1 MAKYTRLAATLT
13 ARYVPAVGAVD
24 GFYMDGRMAGKRESE
39 QADITLDRE
48 DRGFFYAIY
57 ASSHMDRR
65 DEKDESQRHKSLDH
79 ILEDMKRND
88 EHNIDEGI
96 NDLAD
101 CAVNVS
107 GRLTLGDDGV
117 LQPYFAGLM
126 VKDAEIAAV
135 TLGRVTAYLYRNDI
149 LYPLTED
156 DFPIEP
162 IDTHGRNVPN
172 INIYS
177 AGSAATIRYSNIA
190 QLQGDDC
197 IIMCNKEVMET
208 IGQKDMLD
216 LLYEAED
223 AHVAAGEV
231 MDRMAEE
238 SPDAP
243 HQFFIAFVEDILDAE
258 KSARFQG
265 RRAKAASAAA
275 APAIFDTTGKVPTV
289 GQSSKQ
295 QAQRQTQTY
304 VPPSP
309 TAYPPQDQYGYPDEQ
324 GVYAEGPYGHPQYQD
339 QLYVSPERGTGKG
352 RKAAIGILIF
362 LALAI
367 VAFMVLNY
375 YFNFIDIPG
384 LTQGTTTEMTTTEMT
399 TTETTT
405 VETTT
410 AETTTAPTTTATTTE
425 TTEPTE
431 PQPTHPDSYEIQPG
445 DTLWQ
450 IVEDVY
456 EDYGPLT
463 PEDIMALIQQIQAA
477 NPDVIVGD
485 NFNAGDVITIPE
497 PQYDEVEVPAE

>member
-1 MAKYTRLAATLT
+1 MAKYTRLAATIT

-117 LQPYFAGLM
+117 LQPYFAGVM

-223 AHVAAGEV
+223 AHIAAGEV

-238 SPDAP
+238 NPDAP
-243 HQFFIAFVEDILDAE
+243 HQFFIAFVEEILDAE
-258 KSARFQG
+258 KSVRFQG
-265 RRAKAASAAA
+265 RRAKVATAAA

-289 GQSSKQ
+289 GQTTKQ
-295 QAQRQTQTY
+295 HTQRQTQTY
-304 VPPSP
+304 TAPPAAA
-309 TAYPPQDQYGYPDEQ
+309 AYPPQDQYGYPDEQ
-324 GVYAEGPYGHPQYQD
+324 GVYAEGPYGPPQYQD
-339 QLYVSPERGTGKG
+339 QLYVSPERGSGRG

-384 LTQGTTTEMTTTEMT
+384 LTQGTTTETTTEET
-399 TTETTT
+399 TTEETTT
-405 VETTT
+405 AESTTEETTT
-410 AETTTAPTTTATTTE
+410 AETTTAAT

-431 PQPTHPDSYEIQPG
+431 PQPTHPATYEIEDG
-445 DTLWQ
+445 DTLWE
-450 IVEDVY
+450 VAEKVY
-456 EDYGPLT
+456 ADYGPLE
-463 PEDIMALIQQIQAA
+463 PEDINALVQQIQAA
-477 NPDVIVGD
+477 NVGVIDGD
-485 NFNAGDVITIPE
+485 NFHAGDVITIPE
-497 PQYDEVEVPAE
+497 PQYDVVSVE